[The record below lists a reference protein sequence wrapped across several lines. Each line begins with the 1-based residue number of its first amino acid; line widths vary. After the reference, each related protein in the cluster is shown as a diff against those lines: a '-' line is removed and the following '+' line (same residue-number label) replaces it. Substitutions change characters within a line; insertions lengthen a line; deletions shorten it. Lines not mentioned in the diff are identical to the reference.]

1 MTTGDNFIYQGSF
14 TDEKPEGYCII
25 QMPNNDTYEGF
36 LRNGKKNGIGVL
48 RLYSYNKIL
57 EGQWED
63 DVFISS
69 KFWLFI

>member
-1 MTTGDNFIYQGSF
+1 
-14 TDEKPEGYCII
+14 
-25 QMPNNDTYEGF
+25 MPNNDTYEGF